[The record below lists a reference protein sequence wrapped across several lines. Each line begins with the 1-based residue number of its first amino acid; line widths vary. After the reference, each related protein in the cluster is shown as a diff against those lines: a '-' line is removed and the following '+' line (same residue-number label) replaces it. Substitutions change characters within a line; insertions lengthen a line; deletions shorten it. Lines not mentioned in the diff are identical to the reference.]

1 MGQTPG
7 VPREAAV
14 GGGWVVNTVMG
25 RAVTGGHS
33 LWRLGQERSG
43 GPGGGDRDRVGPPVT
58 PTVIPQPP
66 GSV

>member
-1 MGQTPG
+1 M
-7 VPREAAV
+7 